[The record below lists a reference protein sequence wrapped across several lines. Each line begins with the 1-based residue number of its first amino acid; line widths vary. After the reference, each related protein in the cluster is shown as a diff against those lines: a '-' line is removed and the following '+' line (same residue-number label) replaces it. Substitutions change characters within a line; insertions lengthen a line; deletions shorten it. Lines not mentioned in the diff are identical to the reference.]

1 MKRLTPP
8 IPGREASRLSA
19 KDRYHD
25 CVKNALI
32 KNGWVITHDPLRLP
46 VGQKDLY
53 VDRGAEL
60 LLAAEK
66 GAQRIAVEI
75 KSLLGRFELD
85 DLEKALGQFALYRS
99 VLARREP
106 DRTLFLA
113 VPDDVVRDVFEEP
126 LGQLIVNDYSLRIL
140 GFEPEAEVIT
150 RWIP

>member
-1 MKRLTPP
+1 M
-8 IPGREASRLSA
+8 SA

-32 KNGWVITHDPLRLP
+32 KDGWVITHDPLRLP
-46 VGQKDLY
+46 WGGKDMY
-53 VDRGAEL
+53 VDLGAEL

-66 GAQRIAVEI
+66 GEQRIAVEI
-75 KSLLGRFELD
+75 KSFLGRSELD
-85 DLEKALGQFALYRS
+85 DLERALGQFALYRS

-113 VPDDVVRDVFEEP
+113 VPDDVLRDVFDEP
-126 LGQLIVNDYSLRIL
+126 LGQLIVNDYALRIL